1 MREKRHIKAKP
12 ILFVAIASFII
23 APSILCYIVFGTFN
37 CPKVAIALSS
47 INAGRAKYVEV
58 SSRPTK
64 VVLATPDD
72 PMKAFTEY
80 MEENGYTIVED
91 KQLGGCYCVSKN
103 DIEEKI
109 FFSVN
114 GYYSLWRW
122 AGNSD

>member
-1 MREKRHIKAKP
+1 MRKGKHIKPK
-12 ILFVAIASFII
+12 IIISLLVIALII
-23 APSILCYIVFGTFN
+23 APAAFSFIKFGTIN
-37 CPKVAIALSS
+37 YPKVAIALSS
-47 INAGRAKYVEV
+47 INTGRAKYVEV

-91 KQLGGCYCVSKN
+91 KQLGGCYVVSKN

-114 GYYSLWRW
+114 SYYSLWRW